1 MSDAPVRMILFPG
14 LAADERMYAELTPS
28 TFELVTPRLLV
39 PARNESMAC
48 YARRH
53 CELLSIEP
61 GDVVGGCSFG
71 SLLASEICRQIPC
84 RGLILLSG
92 AVSST
97 QMVAQAK
104 HLNRWGRYLPY
115 FLIRPILSHR
125 VFMERVFGGGSE
137 AELALGLQMFL
148 DAPAS
153 LVKEGGRLAVSY
165 FPNEELSVP
174 VFALHGALD
183 RVIRPPVLSGVE
195 LVADAG
201 HGMVVSHPQRV
212 ANFLEQCA
220 VRLGI

>member
-1 MSDAPVRMILFPG
+1 MRAAPVRIILFPG
-14 LAADERMYAELTPS
+14 LAADERMYAGLSPS
-28 TFELVTPRLLV
+28 AFELVTPRLLV
-39 PARNESMAC
+39 PERNETMAS

-71 SLLASEICRQIPC
+71 SLLASAICRQIPC

-97 QMVAQAK
+97 QMVSQAK
-104 HLNRWGRYLPY
+104 LLNQWGRYIPY
-115 FLIRPILSHR
+115 FLVRPVLSHR

-137 AELALGLQMFL
+137 AELALGRQMFL
-148 DAPAS
+148 DAPAP
-153 LVKEGGRLAVSY
+153 LVREGGRLAVSY
-165 FPNEELSVP
+165 FPAEELSVP

-183 RVIRPPVLSGVE
+183 RVIRPPMLPGVE

-212 ANFLEQCA
+212 AEFLEQCV
-220 VRLGI
+220 VRLGR